1 MEKIAQ
7 IRKLSLMIFLIPFLS
22 INLCLLI
29 STNYSLLEGS
39 IFHVDFIGRS
49 AFTIPYLDGGTSIS
63 RASRMFPQFL
73 IFKPAMILTGVLLIL
88 YWNFYNNL
96 ISHFNNSNSR
106 KFKFWIFGIL
116 SAICLMMHSLLL
128 GVKFDIQLYKLFRRI
143 VLLSFVIFELMAQGI
158 LIYYLFK
165 IKNNLKNLI
174 NLKILYVKTFFV
186 SLLVLV
192 AIISI
197 PILILK
203 DQAQL
208 KHALEW
214 NFFVGVII
222 FYVFTF
228 LFWKKTI
235 TT

>member
-1 MEKIAQ
+1 
-7 IRKLSLMIFLIPFLS
+7 
-22 INLCLLI
+22 
-29 STNYSLLEGS
+29 
-39 IFHVDFIGRS
+39 
-49 AFTIPYLDGGTSIS
+49 
-63 RASRMFPQFL
+63 
-73 IFKPAMILTGVLLIL
+73 
-88 YWNFYNNL
+88 
-96 ISHFNNSNSR
+96 
-106 KFKFWIFGIL
+106 
-116 SAICLMMHSLLL
+116 MMHSLLL

-143 VLLSFVIFELMAQGI
+143 VLLSFVVFELMAQGI

-228 LFWKKTI
+228 LFWKKSL